1 MRNIFKRSYVRCLV
15 GACLV
20 LSAGSLFADDV
31 KPFVENKRISF
42 TGATATYIGS
52 ELVLTYLY
60 SETAGTLKIDSGLK
74 AEVEILA
81 VGGGGAGGT
90 IKSGT
95 RRGGGGGGAGG
106 LILLEG
112 DAKVALSAGDYTIKV
127 GAGGAAATE
136 NTASTP
142 GASGGDTTI
151 STSAAALYTAKG
163 GGGGGAESDGQDG
176 GSGGGGTRNY
186 VAGKAL
192 NSTYGKDG
200 GAGGTGTN
208 YGGAGGGGKGQPGT
222 DAVTDGGPGGSGVP
236 VDISG
241 DEKYYAGGGGGGTPN
256 SVTDGAVGGSSI
268 GGAGGTATANGGD
281 GAANTGS
288 GGGGGGKGTLG
299 GAGAN
304 GIVIIRILQAY
315 ESSVAFPE
323 ARTFT
328 WDGEEHV
335 GVDSSIAYTCVSGTM
350 VATKP
355 GTYECTLKPADGF
368 TWKADA
374 DRGISEGDTSERTL
388 TWKITSVEVE
398 RPCVPDANKTFV
410 YDGAEHTAGIAAS
423 DAWTLTSGE
432 TNATHAARYT
442 FTATLNN
449 PDGET
454 RYVWKTNAGEEESA
468 KTDPFSDV
476 WTITQAPNEITSL
489 SINSYRAGAT
499 PNVPKGAS
507 LFGTIV
513 YTYANDETASE
524 WSVYAPKTAGTW
536 YVKATVAETTDYA
549 GATETLAFTVWDD
562 PANVFKDHVEIS
574 VAGYTGTALTD
585 FPVLVRLSDAI
596 SGFSY
601 ARAGDGS
608 ALAFIMGDKMLD
620 YVVESWDPAGES
632 LVWVKM
638 PSLEAAATFEMW
650 WCLKDGE
657 TTSGPNAEG
666 VWSAYTKETAEAAV
680 PTLEDASFLSH
691 TLVYRNGLKVNVW
704 ETNPDVSPRFFDLST
719 GTPTFT
725 ISTGKLA
732 EGEVKV
738 RYVSAIRP
746 DEDLATLDGITEAG
760 TYYAIFEM
768 TDSTGYE
775 PFETKVEVRTYNHAP
790 RTAIGGNNGDT
801 GRVLLMNR
809 DANASCPIGR
819 QGYYDTGSS
828 LATYWRHLNTT
839 APDIQIYNLQPG
851 TESVLWKKGQSERL
865 WHLKNC
871 RHGNMFPAGDDEDLS
886 PAKNYLPW
894 SSETA
899 YSFKSYSTPV
909 KSAGRAGAG
918 TIVMQ
923 NRLDA
928 IVYSKYF
935 EDGIGTVYFDAVNDR
950 VEPVGAV
957 TSNYTLR
964 VEYATVTQTGEE
976 ATDENGGD
984 AGNEDSAEWYS
995 NISWKPVESLII
1007 YKKDGTDDFV
1017 EERLSTNIVVLAVA
1031 NGGTDKNFYRVAVP
1045 FNTRTG
1051 VRFRIVRDT
1060 IETVRTP
1067 SEDDC
1072 VIILDNIIVS
1082 YPTMGADLEPT
1093 GFYDADDTTKH
1104 GALLLGQELATTVPF
1119 PGVGETTAY
1128 ARAALKAYTNGLDA
1142 AANPATFVTSAQ
1154 MHYRWR
1160 YLSQEVDEWKT
1171 LDLDPMNDF
1180 VSTRPMELP
1189 SRQGDVEFF
1198 FETTLAAPYYAYVD
1212 YTGLNL
1218 GVPYSEELSTRTNA
1232 LNEAGQPT
1240 GGEDWFFRL
1249 RRGASAWEGV
1259 NVIVAG
1265 ETGLDGTYP
1274 MELVSDDMWR
1284 ALVPISGASNGVASV
1299 QFAGVSKTA
1308 SGAKEVSGTEVLFG
1322 PSTSATNT
1330 IPANGVA
1337 VEKGAKVFFEIDH
1350 NANYYD
1356 FRFSTKYMTWSVSR
1370 AEYQNFNHWHDAVA
1384 PLDTF
1389 KSTYPTNG
1397 VDDVSMITSS
1407 MDASAWNEYVNAND
1421 AWNEPF
1427 YLANSDDPGY
1437 PKDVSYP
1444 THLTPNQWTANNFT
1458 FVSTRLTSQAD
1469 HSKATDAGGS
1479 GIAAKLE
1486 GMGVGSLVFSKEN
1499 APSGLEKVTVSARL
1513 GQTHSLS
1520 TFSWAAKTLWNTNYT
1535 FFAPATMSQRTAQN
1549 GSTLG
1554 EMAVGAAVSVIGY
1567 YYPGAGC
1574 YEFRVERV
1582 YSDKALQLA
1591 LYKWSGDGSVKRL
1604 CSMEWSGCWLWCD
1617 VDSNGEIQN
1626 AFFNLFMSL
1635 ENLEDGSTRII
1646 CGRSDGKT
1654 PTETASDIATTYGD
1668 GTVDHIGLYYVDKEN
1683 PLKRGAYGVAAR
1695 DCPAEFVNMFHYD
1708 KPLFNDQITA
1718 KRTPTY
1724 SDGDGYYFDG
1734 GLNKLKYPN
1743 KGEADLVF
1751 DRGSD
1756 LENYWITIPGHS
1768 EYYSYPKK
1776 THWSGLRVPTTLS
1789 QTLDIYLRKKG
1800 GNAFTKFGTQTV
1812 TGYAFQDLTF
1822 NLFTTGSWDVKLVTG
1837 ANNLD
1842 VVVGNVTQTQWQAPD
1857 YEKISS
1863 GSQSFV
1869 YTQGIVSDAE
1879 VTLQPARGIASR
1891 PMSVR
1896 SPLVTGLGKVSFSYK
1911 DVYNGAEVWVQMA
1924 TNAVRYNLTGTG
1936 GYNAS
1941 ISSVNL
1947 EDVVAGDAEEPVG
1960 TWITLKKY
1968 SYSELCNDYGQ
1979 TKTYYVGLHNVTNSP
1994 ITGVFRLFVPTD
2006 VVARAGIVATNAT
2019 RNVNYGKITITGMT
2033 VSDEPALSDSS
2044 WYGFNL
2050 RAIGDRTDSE
2060 KRMFLM
2066 DTTLPGETGAGLDL
2080 GLNNSLLGVEAEDL
2094 ERARANYPAIIS
2106 PTLKN
2111 MDANTKSGVGSV
2123 TFKARLYS
2131 MTGATTEKGGEI
2143 VLYGASHSVNGRW
2156 EVLQTNH
2163 VTSTTFEDFSWES
2176 KGKAYKAIKL
2186 EIVTPAAKSSSIDAD
2201 LDRVI
2206 LDEVIV
2212 GERIQPSVSFEYVRP
2227 FRNNLMSTEPIA
2239 DILSANEQPLAGE
2252 SWGIQTK
2259 IKLHQFSDEIDPES
2273 LKVTF
2278 AYYTGKSPWGYENWK
2293 AAGSAEIPL
2302 ARATGTDELIFRS
2315 VGENAESLVEPV
2327 AESGSIVQFQVFV
2340 TYTDRDG
2347 VAFEPVRL
2355 ESPDD
2360 WTPPEWYYP
2369 VNLNTKYGYS
2379 ASNPD
2384 RFSAWTI
2391 LDTVSPGRAWIN
2403 EVNFNDGVMAE
2414 NGGTIP
2420 KDNQFIEVCVPSGVD
2435 MTGWFLRLTDV
2446 NQERWVM
2453 ARFGDGERLPSTSTR
2468 NETNNFAFV
2477 LAGSPETES
2486 AGGAL
2491 DADGKRVT
2499 LDGAW
2504 YTDGPNGTAD
2514 GGYLSYT
2521 RPFQF
2526 ELVRPS
2532 GVVEHQFVLGGTNIR
2547 AKTSY
2552 GARYNATNFFATLN
2566 EASPSSIRFLAG
2578 DDLARLDD
2586 AVRRASAGVITGEVE
2601 NAELNPGKAATWS
2614 SKLVLT
2620 PASLNRTQDGV
2631 SQTIPEDWF
2640 VTSNGTNAWVT
2651 IKVLGSHILQQLGD
2665 ITDATYKFVLPQ
2677 GATTNVT
2684 YTADPWYE
2692 VQSIVV
2698 DGETVR
2704 EHVAQGSTSFVY
2716 TIAPT
2721 GRTCTVVATEGAD
2734 ARLDAYLD
2742 RDNEYT
2748 PSVLEWL
2755 AETGAD
2761 KDIGD
2766 LRLAVA
2772 KEIGGEEVETKLNLV
2787 EMYWLDIP
2795 AFAENEAEAAADPIW
2810 YFRYGIVN
2818 PLAEKV
2824 IRTRTTAS
2832 PAVAFTNVKIKVQLY
2847 LTNAVSNVAYA
2858 PKRLQGLDYAKS
2870 DETTERWTSESMQI
2884 MVALLNGQDLNKG
2897 FLPFRFFTFDAG
2909 SFTPATD
2916 PEPFTSTIE
2925 IVDPFSTESPGY
2937 SYGFYRWPNS
2947 TPVAFKL
2954 SISTNAVPGTIERL
2968 KADSTYDRGF

>member
-1 MRNIFKRSYVRCLV
+1 MKNIFKRSYVRCLV
-15 GACLV
+15 GACLL

-31 KPFVENKRISF
+31 KPFVDGGKISY
-42 TGATATYIGS
+42 TGATATYVGN

-60 SETAGTLKIDSGLK
+60 SETPSTLKIDSGLK

-90 IKSGT
+90 IKANT
-95 RRGGGGGGAGG
+95 ALGGGGGGAGG
-106 LILLEG
+106 LILLE
-112 DAKVALSAGDYTIKV
+112 DDEKVALSAGDYTIKI
-127 GAGGAAATE
+127 GAGGAVATE

-142 GASGGDTTI
+142 GGNGGDTTI
-151 STSAAALYTAKG
+151 STASTALYTAKG
-163 GGGGGAESDGQDG
+163 GGGGGAESNGQDG
-176 GSGGGGTRNY
+176 GSGGGGGAKNY
-186 VAGKAL
+186 AAGLAID
-192 NSTYGKDG
+192 NACGKNG
-200 GAGGTGTN
+200 GKGTN
-208 YGGAGGGGKGQPGT
+208 QTGGAGGGGAGSDGAN
-222 DAVTDGGPGGSGVP
+222 AVLVGGAGGVGVP
-236 VDISG
+236 TDIAG
-241 DEKYYAGGGGGGTPN
+241 EAGAEEYYAGGGGGGRVN
-256 SVTDGAVGGSSI
+256 SNNVR
-268 GGAGGTATANGGD
+268 GAGGSNIGGTGGD
-281 GAANTGS
+281 GTNNGGNGVANTGS
-288 GGGGGGKGTLG
+288 GGGGGGKNTFG

-315 ESSVAFPE
+315 ESSVTFPTT
-323 ARTFT
+323 RTFT
-328 WDGEEHV
+328 WDGDEHV
-335 GVDSSIAYTCVSGTM
+335 GVDSSIAYTCVSGTTT
-350 VATKP
+350 ATKP
-355 GTYECTLKPADGF
+355 GTYTCTLKPADGF
-368 TWKADA
+368 TWRDTN
-374 DRGISEGDTSERTL
+374 DRSERTL
-388 TWKITSVEVE
+388 TWQILSVEVE
-398 RPCVPDANKTFV
+398 RPRVPDANKTSV
-410 YDGAEHTAGIAAS
+410 YDGKEHTAGIAGS
-423 DAWTLTSGE
+423 DAWSLTSGS
-432 TNATHAARYT
+432 TNATHVASYT
-442 FTATLNN
+442 FVVTLNN
-449 PDGET
+449 PEGET
-454 RYVWKTNAGEEESA
+454 RYVWKIDAGEEESV
-468 KTDPFSDV
+468 KTAPFSDV
-476 WTITQAPNEITSL
+476 WSITKASNEITSL

-499 PNVPKGAS
+499 PSTPQGAAR
-507 LFGTIV
+507 FGTII
-513 YTYANDETASE
+513 YTYAADETASE
-524 WSVYAPKTAGTW
+524 WSVFAPKTAGTW
-536 YVKATVAETTDYA
+536 YVKATVAETDDYA
-549 GATETLAFTVWDD
+549 GATQTLAFTIWDD

-574 VAGYTGTALTD
+574 VAGYTGAALTD
-585 FPVLVRLSDAI
+585 FPVLVRLSETSF
-596 SGFSY
+596 SGLMY

-608 ALAFIMGDKMLD
+608 NLAFIMGDKMLD
-620 YVVESWDPAGES
+620 YVVETWDPAGES
-632 LVWVKM
+632 LVWVKV
-638 PSLEAAATFEMW
+638 PTLEANAAFEMW

-666 VWSAYTKETAEAAV
+666 VWSAYTKETALAAV
-680 PTLEDASFLSH
+680 PAVQEVTFLSH
-691 TLVYRNGLKVNVW
+691 GLVYRNGLKVNVW
-704 ETNPDVSPRFFDLST
+704 KTNPNVTPRFFDLST

-725 ISTGKLA
+725 VSMGALA
-732 EGEVKV
+732 EGDVKV
-738 RYVSAIRP
+738 RYVSALRP
-746 DEDLATLDGITEAG
+746 DEDLATLDGLTTAG

-768 TDSTGYE
+768 ADTTGYE

-809 DANASCPIGR
+809 DTNASCPIGR

-828 LATYWRHLNTT
+828 LATYWQHLNTT
-839 APDIQIYNLQPG
+839 APDIQIYNLQSG

-865 WHLKNC
+865 WHLKDC
-871 RHGNMFPAGDDEDLS
+871 RHGNMFPAGDDETLS

-909 KSAGRAGAG
+909 KNVGRAGAG
-918 TIVMQ
+918 WVVMQ
-923 NRLDA
+923 NRLNAA
-928 IVYSKYF
+928 IYSKYF

-950 VEPVGAV
+950 IEPVGAV

-964 VEYATVTQTGEE
+964 VEYATVTTLGDA
-976 ATDENGGD
+976 ATDENCGD
-984 AGNEDSAEWYS
+984 AGNEDSTEWYS
-995 NISWKPVESLII
+995 NVAWKPVESLVI

-1031 NGGTDKNFYRVAVP
+1031 NGGTDQNFYRIAVP
-1045 FNTRTG
+1045 FNRRTG

-1060 IETVRTP
+1060 IETERTP
-1067 SEDDC
+1067 SDDDC
-1072 VIILDNIIVS
+1072 VIILDNLIVS
-1082 YPTMGADLEPT
+1082 YPTMGADLVPT
-1093 GFYDADDTTKH
+1093 GFYDVEDKTKH

-1119 PGVGETTAY
+1119 PGVGETAAY

-1142 AANPATFVTSAQ
+1142 AADPATFVTSAQ

-1180 VSTRPMELP
+1180 ISTRPMELP
-1189 SRQGDVEFF
+1189 ARQGDVEFF
-1198 FETTLAAPYYAYVD
+1198 FESTLAAPYYAYVD
-1212 YTGLNL
+1212 YTGLDL
-1218 GVPYSEELSTRTNA
+1218 GVPYSEESSTRTNA

-1240 GGEDWFFRL
+1240 GGHDWFFRL

-1259 NVIVAG
+1259 NVIVSG
-1265 ETGLDGTYP
+1265 GTGLDGTYP

-1284 ALVPISGASNGVASV
+1284 ALIPISSASNGVASV
-1299 QFAGVSKTA
+1299 QFAGVSQTA
-1308 SGAKEVSGTEVLFG
+1308 SGAKDVSGTEILFG
-1322 PSTSATNT
+1322 PSVSATNT

-1356 FRFSTKYMTWSVSR
+1356 FKFSTKYMTWSVSR

-1389 KSTYPTNG
+1389 KSTYPVNG
-1397 VDDVSMITSS
+1397 VDDVSMITST
-1407 MDASAWNEYVNAND
+1407 MDASAWDEYTNANS

-1437 PKDVSYP
+1437 PKDVAYSS
-1444 THLTPNQWTANNFT
+1444 HLTPNQWTAHNFT
-1458 FVSTRLTSQAD
+1458 FVSTRLTSQDD
-1469 HSKATDAGGS
+1469 HSKATDASGS

-1486 GMGVGSLVFSKEN
+1486 GMGEGSLEFLKQN
-1499 APSGLEKVTVSARL
+1499 APSGLDKVTVSARL
-1513 GQTHSLS
+1513 GQKHALD

-1535 FFAPATMSQRTAQN
+1535 FFAPATMSQRTAQD
-1549 GSTLG
+1549 GGTLG

-1582 YSDKALQLA
+1582 YSNKPIQLA
-1591 LYKWSGDGSVKRL
+1591 LYKWSADGSAKRL
-1604 CSMEWSGCWLWCD
+1604 CSMDWSGRWLWQN
-1617 VDSNGEIQN
+1617 VNGSGEIQN
-1626 AFFNLFMSL
+1626 TFFNLFMSL

-1654 PTETASDIATTYGD
+1654 PNETASDIATLYGD
-1668 GTVDHIGLYYVDKEN
+1668 GTVDHIGLYYIDKEN

-1708 KPLFNDQITA
+1708 KPLFNDQITD

-1724 SDGDGYYFDG
+1724 SAGDGYYFDNKK
-1734 GLNKLKYPN
+1734 LNYPN
-1743 KGEADLVF
+1743 EGEAKFVF
-1751 DRGSD
+1751 DRGHD

-1776 THWSGLRVPTTLS
+1776 VHWSGLRVPTTLT
-1789 QTLDIYLRKKG
+1789 QTLDLYLCPKD

-1812 TGYAFQDLTF
+1812 TGYAFQNLTF
-1822 NLFTTGSWDVKLVTG
+1822 NLCTTGSWNMKLVTG

-1842 VVVGNVTQTQWQAPD
+1842 VVIGNVEQTQWQAPD

-1863 GSQSFV
+1863 ASQSFA
-1869 YTQGIVSDAE
+1869 YTQGIVADAE
-1879 VTLQPARGIASR
+1879 VTLQPARGVASR

-1911 DVYNGAEVWVQMA
+1911 DVYEGAEVWVQMA
-1924 TNAVRYNLTGTG
+1924 TNAVRYNLTGVG
-1936 GYNAS
+1936 GYNDS

-1947 EDVVAGDAEEPVG
+1947 DDVVVGDATEPVG

-1968 SYSELCNDYGQ
+1968 STAELRSDYGQ

-1994 ITGVFRLFVPTD
+1994 ITGVFRLFVPTG
-2006 VVARAGIVATNAT
+2006 VVARAGIAATNAT

-2033 VSDEPALSDSS
+2033 VSDEPALSDTS

-2066 DTTLPGETGAGLDL
+2066 DTTLLGETGAGLDL

-2106 PTLKN
+2106 PTMKN

-2131 MTGATTEKGGEI
+2131 TTGATTEKGGEV

-2156 EVLQTNH
+2156 DVLQTNRI
-2163 VTSTTFEDFSWES
+2163 TSTTFEDFSWES

-2186 EIVTPAAKSSSIDAD
+2186 EVVTPAAKSATIAAD
-2201 LDRVI
+2201 LDRII

-2212 GERIQPSVSFEYVRP
+2212 GERIQPSVSFEYIRP
-2227 FRNNLMSTEPIA
+2227 FRDNLMSTEPIA
-2239 DILSANEQPLAGE
+2239 DILSPNEQPLAGE

-2278 AYYTGKSPWGYENWK
+2278 AYYTSRSPWGYENWK
-2293 AAGSAEIPL
+2293 AAGSVEIPL
-2302 ARATGTDELIFRS
+2302 TRATGTDELIFRS

-2327 AESGSIVQFQVFV
+2327 AEPGSIVQFQVFV

-2347 VAFEPVRL
+2347 VAFDPVKL

-2369 VNLNTKYGYS
+2369 IDLNTRYGYS
-2379 ASNPD
+2379 ASTPD

-2391 LDTVSPGRAWIN
+2391 LDSVSPGRAWIN
-2403 EVNFNDGVMAE
+2403 EVNFNDGTPAE
-2414 NGGTIP
+2414 NGDKIQR
-2420 KDNQFIEVCVPSGVD
+2420 DNQFIEVCVPSGVD
-2435 MTGWFLRLTDV
+2435 MTGWFLRLTDI
-2446 NQERWVM
+2446 NQKSWVM
-2453 ARFGDGERLPSTSTR
+2453 ARFGDGERLPSSSTR

-2491 DADGKRVT
+2491 DADGNRVQV
-2499 LDGAW
+2499 DGAW
-2504 YTDGPNGTAD
+2504 YSDGPNGTAES
-2514 GGYLSYT
+2514 GYLSYSH
-2521 RPFQF
+2521 PFQF

-2532 GVVEHQFVLGGTNIR
+2532 GAVEHQFVLGGTNVY
-2547 AKTSY
+2547 ASKSY

-2566 EASPSSIRFLAG
+2566 EASPSSMRFLAG

-2586 AVRRASAGVITGEVE
+2586 AVRRASAGVITGDVE

-2620 PASLNRTQDGV
+2620 PASLNRTQTGV

-2651 IKVLGSHILQQLGD
+2651 IKVLGSHILQQLGN
-2665 ITDATYKFVLPQ
+2665 ITNATYKFVLPQ

-2684 YTADPWYE
+2684 YSADPWYE

-2698 DGETVR
+2698 DGETKH
-2704 EHVAQGSTSFVY
+2704 EHVAQGSSSFVY

-2761 KDIGD
+2761 KDVDD

-2772 KEIGGEEVETKLNLV
+2772 KEIGGGETETKLDLV
-2787 EMYWLDIP
+2787 QMYWLDIP
-2795 AFAENEAEAAADPIW
+2795 AFAANEAEAAADPIW
-2810 YFRYGIVN
+2810 YFRYGIVD
-2818 PLAEKV
+2818 PLAKQV
-2824 IRTRTTAS
+2824 IRTRTSATS
-2832 PAVAFTNVKIKVQLY
+2832 TIAFTNVQVKVQLY
-2847 LTNAVSNVAYA
+2847 LTNVVSNAAYA
-2858 PKRLQGLDYAKS
+2858 PKHLQGLNYTKS

-2884 MVALLNGQDLNKG
+2884 MVALLNGQDLNQG

-2909 SFTPATD
+2909 SFTSATD
-2916 PEPFTSTIE
+2916 AEPFTSTIE